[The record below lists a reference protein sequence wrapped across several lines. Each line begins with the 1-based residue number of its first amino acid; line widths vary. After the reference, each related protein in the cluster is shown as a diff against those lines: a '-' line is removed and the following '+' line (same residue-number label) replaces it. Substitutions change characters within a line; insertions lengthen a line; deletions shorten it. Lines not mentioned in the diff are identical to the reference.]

1 MNTQPS
7 CRRFLLAF
15 ALAGLIIYG
24 YAFVPHS
31 AEYTKEMQR
40 FTHTSRGF
48 ALLVGIVISFS
59 LVSKF
64 IFVDLWHWRET
75 RRDRKKTRS
84 V

>member
-1 MNTQPS
+1 MS
-7 CRRFLLAF
+7 CVVTLVMVDASVRSFGLAKNC
-15 ALAGLIIYG
+15 Y
-24 YAFVPHS
+24 S
-31 AEYTKEMQR
+31 DAEYTKEMQR

-48 ALLVGIVISFS
+48 ALLMGIVISFS

-75 RRDRKKTRS
+75 RRGRKKTRS